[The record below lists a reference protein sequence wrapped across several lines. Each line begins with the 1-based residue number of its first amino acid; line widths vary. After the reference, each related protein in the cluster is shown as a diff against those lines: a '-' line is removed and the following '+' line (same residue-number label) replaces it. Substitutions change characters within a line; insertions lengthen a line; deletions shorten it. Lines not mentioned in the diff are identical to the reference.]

1 MKLQENSLKTLV
13 IKYKILITSSTK
25 GVWTAKGVR
34 TTRGVIARLVEI
46 YSGMHVRIISK
57 VFIVKLVL
65 VTLNVSRCRAC
76 EGWKNTRRG
85 LNYVGLFLILNAKD

>member
-1 MKLQENSLKTLV
+1 
-13 IKYKILITSSTK
+13 
-25 GVWTAKGVR
+25 
-34 TTRGVIARLVEI
+34 VEI

-76 EGWKNTRRG
+76 EGWKNTRSFFIESVREMTVRDKVREEKIKNKG
-85 LNYVGLFLILNAKD
+85 